1 MEHCHRNFGLKF
13 IVSISGAINFSCFQ
27 VSGHEFNFQRAAMKT
42 CVFHSHL
49 EIDFMDEYS
58 PLFPLRK
65 RHKAFS
71 NSEAIAG
78 FNRVCAQKEG
88 PPGLHQDHQESIQ
101 ERPLVILGHQV
112 SERHS
117 ILSIALWSSC
127 CRFWCH
133 NFLQK
138 PTGSEKDD
146 VPIDALNLFSVSE
159 WKDLWPEAKV
169 LEACIYLRGGI
180 HLNASR
186 RWKSVFPTE
195 IPMP

>member
-1 MEHCHRNFGLKF
+1 
-13 IVSISGAINFSCFQ
+13 
-27 VSGHEFNFQRAAMKT
+27 
-42 CVFHSHL
+42 
-49 EIDFMDEYS
+49 MDEYS

-78 FNRVCAQKEG
+78 FNRGVLRKKDRLDCIKTTKRVFKNGRWSYSGTKFLKGTQSY
-88 PPGLHQDHQESIQ
+88 PLPFGLHVVG
-101 ERPLVILGHQV
+101 LVPQ
-112 SERHS
+112 
-117 ILSIALWSSC
+117 LSAQAHW
-127 CRFWCH
+127 
-133 NFLQK
+133 
-138 PTGSEKDD
+138 PEKED